1 MVTVS
6 ESVLEDVSN
15 RTIDYKIVGNLPKLN
30 SFEWNKS
37 EINEIQ
43 PLSFEATNN
52 LNYLS

>member
-15 RTIDYKIVGNLPKLN
+15 QTIDYKIVRSLNILN
-30 SFEWNKS
+30 SFEWNNS

-43 PLSFEATNN
+43 PLSFNN
-52 LNYLS
+52 VKI